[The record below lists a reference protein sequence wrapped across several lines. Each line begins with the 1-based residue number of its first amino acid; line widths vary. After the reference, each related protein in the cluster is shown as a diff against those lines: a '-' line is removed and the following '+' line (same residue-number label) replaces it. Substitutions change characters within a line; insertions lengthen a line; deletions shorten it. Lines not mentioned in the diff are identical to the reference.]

1 MIEVGGGHKAPALA
15 IKAGLERL
23 YPGQLDIEVLD
34 FMKAVGNT
42 KLDSQHKASWN
53 WMLGHPRA
61 AYLGQTALD
70 RAVPIGVTRWVQR
83 QMLAPHV
90 ECAGRYVLERGYD
103 LLVCTHF
110 MPLQSLAIAKKKL
123 GLKAALV
130 GVNTDPFDGHA
141 LWAEPSADELIVAS
155 QQSKDFLA
163 SKGVP
168 EEKIRIFGYP
178 LGLAFTDVMEDQAA
192 MRHKLGL
199 ETGRLT
205 VLQSAGGEGIGGQ
218 LELFANAVVA
228 ANLDVQ
234 YIVACGHNQ
243 LLFERLRELA
253 RRSSKTT
260 LIPQRFIDNMQEWIV
275 AANLVLG
282 KAGAASTFETL
293 ALGRPIFHTSFVAP
307 NEKRNLEFC
316 LQNGIGAYVSKPET
330 LVEVLRGFL
339 DDRERLDTLSR
350 KIEALKLGSGTLDI
364 AAHLAHRLPAA

>member
-23 YPGQLDIEVLD
+23 YPGKLDIEVLD

-42 KLDSQHKASWN
+42 KLDLRHKASWN
-53 WMLGHPRA
+53 WMLNHPRA

-70 RAVPIGVTRWVQR
+70 RAVPIQVTRWVQR

-90 ECAGRYVLERGYD
+90 ERAGRYVSERGYD

-123 GLKAALV
+123 GLKVTLV

-141 LWAEPSADELIVAS
+141 LWAEPGADELIVSS
-155 QQSKDFLA
+155 QQSKDFLVG
-163 SKGVP
+163 KGVP
-168 EEKIRIFGYP
+168 AEKIRIFGYP
-178 LGLAFTDVMEDQAA
+178 LGLTFTDVAEDQDA

-199 ETGRLT
+199 EMSRLT
-205 VLQSAGGEGIGGQ
+205 VLQSAGSEGLGGQ
-218 LELFANAVVA
+218 LERFVAAVLA

-234 YIVACGHNQ
+234 YIVACGRNRT
-243 LLFERLRELA
+243 LLERLRQLA
-253 RRSSKTT
+253 QRAGATT
-260 LIPQRFIDNMQEWIV
+260 LIPQGFIGNMQEWII
-275 AANLVLG
+275 ASDLVLG
-282 KAGAASTFETL
+282 KAGAASTFEPL

-316 LQNGIGAYVSKPET
+316 LQHGVGAYVSRPET
-330 LVEVLRGFL
+330 LVEVLRGFIG
-339 DDRERLDTLSR
+339 DHERLNTLSR
-350 KIEALKLGSGTLDI
+350 KIKALKLGSGTLDI
-364 AAHLAHRLPAA
+364 AAHLARRLPAV